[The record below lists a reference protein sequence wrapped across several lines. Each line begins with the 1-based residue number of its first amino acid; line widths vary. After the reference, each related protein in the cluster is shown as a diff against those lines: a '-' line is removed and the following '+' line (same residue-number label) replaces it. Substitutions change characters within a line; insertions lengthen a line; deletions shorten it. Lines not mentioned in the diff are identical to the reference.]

1 MNRKL
6 LLPGFTVFVALLFA
20 FRLGY
25 LQISSNNYQSLSEN
39 NAVIERPVYPERG
52 YIYDRNGTLLVANQP
67 AFDLMA
73 IPEQLK
79 AFDTLAL
86 TQMLGI
92 TPEFLTKKLNDSRR
106 YSVKLPSV
114 VVAQIDPKTHGILQ
128 EKIWKYPG
136 FYLQDKSQ
144 RAYHTQ
150 AAANLLGYVSEV
162 NTS

>member
-25 LQISSNNYQSLSEN
+25 LQISSNNYQSLSKN
-39 NAVIERPVYPERG
+39 NAVNERPIYPERG

-92 TPEFLTKKLNDSRR
+92 TPEFLTKKLKRKNIHS
-106 YSVKLPSV
+106 
-114 VVAQIDPKTHGILQ
+114 I
-128 EKIWKYPG
+128 
-136 FYLQDKSQ
+136 
-144 RAYHTQ
+144 
-150 AAANLLGYVSEV
+150 
-162 NTS
+162 